1 MSFLFKIFRFRTMQ
15 LSVLTRPPSTSLL
28 RSGTLLGGLRVCF
41 GFWGICQFPPAALA
55 RVLVTAAAALGTCVG
70 GGCAGP
76 DLMPAEQVVS
86 PYSITTGEV
95 LLAVAPLRNESGTGV
110 VDTLAMTDRLVQK
123 LDEITGI
130 TCLPTNR
137 SLQAMRALG
146 MEFVSSPSDAK
157 KLGRALGVDG
167 LVVGTITAYDPYDPP
182 KLGLTLA
189 IFGSD
194 GRLAGNKGGGPDPV
208 AMQSAGSEAAVS
220 AGLFRDQPLTV
231 VSEMLD
237 GRDQGVQMN
246 VRRYAEGRTEQA
258 TALGWRGF
266 MVNMDLYSQFASWW
280 SVYRLMSEERLRVSR
295 TADAERRNK

>member
-1 MSFLFKIFRFRTMQ
+1 LAIAAA
-15 LSVLTRPPSTSLL
+15 SVL
-28 RSGTLLGGLRVCF
+28 
-41 GFWGICQFPPAALA
+41 I
-55 RVLVTAAAALGTCVG
+55 

-76 DLMPAEQVVS
+76 DLTPAEQIVS

-95 LLAVAPLRNESGTGV
+95 LLAVAPLRNESGTGL

-123 LDEITGI
+123 LDEVTGI

-167 LVVGTITAYDPYDPP
+167 LVVGTVTAYDPYDPP

-194 GRLAGNKGGGPDPV
+194 GRLAGNRASGADPI
-208 AMQSAGSEAAVS
+208 AMQSAGSEVGMN

-266 MVNMDLYSQFASWW
+266 MANMDLYSQFASWW

-295 TADAERRNK
+295 TADAERRTK

>member
-1 MSFLFKIFRFRTMQ
+1 MLDLRGARQILWGFPQRSSDRLSCLLPALAIAAA
-15 LSVLTRPPSTSLL
+15 SVL
-28 RSGTLLGGLRVCF
+28 
-41 GFWGICQFPPAALA
+41 I
-55 RVLVTAAAALGTCVG
+55 

-76 DLMPAEQVVS
+76 DLTPAEQIVS

-95 LLAVAPLRNESGTGV
+95 LLAVAPLRNESGTGL

-123 LDEITGI
+123 LDEVTGI

-167 LVVGTITAYDPYDPP
+167 LVVGTVTAYDPYDPP

-194 GRLAGNKGGGPDPV
+194 GRLAGNRASGADPI
-208 AMQSAGSEAAVS
+208 AMQSAGSEVGMN

-266 MVNMDLYSQFASWW
+266 MANMDLYSQFASWW

-295 TADAERRNK
+295 TADAERRTK